1 MSENI
6 TNTTGI
12 SVLSS
17 TTSFSQPLLPNLA
30 LSDLELNNEGT
41 QSAPAFNQNDDDFA
55 YYPNESSS
63 IQPSS
68 FGRKS
73 LREVLRYLFSLRV
86 LSKNFISA
94 LWNGPKH
101 PSDAP
106 PEPIKALNSIESLPQ
121 KLRSLLSRKNRVI
134 LLVVY
139 MTVWIYIWAQA
150 MMPYFTVPPT
160 VDGVPI
166 KSLTCGQVGD
176 LWKGKNAACGINA
189 RFCPV
194 SGKDEDVIFRCPALC
209 DRGSWLYSLRAVGDG
224 VYKYRGF
231 FIGGGEVQDED
242 DNDILSRPYRADSYP
257 CGSAVHAGI
266 ISPFFGGCAKI
277 TYLSG
282 AQVSFDLSPGRYGV
296 SDSIGFSSF
305 FPKSFV
311 FAKLPQLTGPCKDP
325 RLVIVIFNIFMGIPV
340 VFFGSSA
347 AFYWIMSIVG
357 FWTISLA
364 TDPPIIVDPQD
375 PETLYDLLSVSL
387 ERFLPSCF
395 IFYVLWVIS
404 VKKTFHLRS
413 EEVIDDQSPVGV
425 EDPEAVEFV
434 RLKKQTAYSPIHRVV
449 FWYTFFWI
457 GVLNNVTFDR
467 LPIDRLTPH
476 DLQSMPGALLAIYIL
491 GGVTLVSVAAQAYY
505 LWLLG
510 RLWRFLKVYALLSG
524 ILVVLALLP
533 GLTLRIHHYI
543 FALLLIPGCSTK
555 GWTAYVFQGLLLGLF
570 LSGVARWGY
579 ASIAETNFSLLRG
592 EPMGQILAPLVEN
605 YEAGVLYWRRPDGS
619 AYSTDL
625 DDIDRYTEVSLLIND
640 IERFRG
646 VDKGNV
652 NVTDILETNEHFRR
666 LVEMAMENKKDEET
680 DITMFLRL
688 ARYSSKQRKYG
699 DYTQTSVLKYPSLE
713 WTPAPPGVT

>member
-1 MSENI
+1 MSDL
-6 TNTTGI
+6 TGNEPEL

-30 LSDLELNNEGT
+30 VSDHIRRNERNEVSFDFAENNDDTDEELNTNENNCSNHRG
-41 QSAPAFNQNDDDFA
+41 
-55 YYPNESSS
+55 EHSSE
-63 IQPSS
+63 I
-68 FGRKS
+68 
-73 LREVLRYLFSLRV
+73 LRYFHTVRV
-86 LSKNFISA
+86 LSKSFISA

-101 PSDAP
+101 VSDP
-106 PEPIKALNSIESLPQ
+106 PPKPIKALYPVECLPT
-121 KLRSLLSRKNRVI
+121 KLRSLLSRRNRVV
-134 LLVVY
+134 LLIVY
-139 MTVWIYIWAQA
+139 MTIWIYIWAQA
-150 MMPYFTVPPT
+150 MMPYYTVPPT
-160 VDGVPI
+160 VDGVPV
-166 KSLTCGQVGD
+166 KSFTCGQVGD
-176 LWKGKNAACGINA
+176 LWKGKNAACGIDA
-189 RFCPV
+189 RFCPA

-209 DRGSWLYSLRAVGDG
+209 DRGAWLYSLRAVGDS

-231 FIGGGEVQDED
+231 FIGGGEAQDTD
-242 DNDILSRPYRADSYP
+242 DESILSRPYRADSYP

-266 ISPFFGGCAKI
+266 ISPFYGGCARI

-282 AQVSFDLSPGRYGV
+282 AQASFVSSPGHYGV

-311 FAKLPQLTGPCKDP
+311 FAKLPELLGPCKDP
-325 RLVIVIFNIFMGIPV
+325 RLVIVVFNIFMGIPI

-404 VKKTFHLRS
+404 VKKTFHLES
-413 EEVIDDQSPVGV
+413 SGIIEEQDTNIS
-425 EDPEAVEFV
+425 EDPENTEYV
-434 RLKKQTAYSPIHRVV
+434 RLKKRQAYSPIYRIV

-467 LPIDRLTPH
+467 LPIDRLTTN
-476 DLQSMPGALLAIYIL
+476 DLQSMPGALLAIYVL
-491 GGVTLVSVAAQAYY
+491 GGITLVCVAAQAYY

-510 RLWRFLKVYALLSG
+510 RLWQFLKVYALVSG
-524 ILVVLALLP
+524 LLVVLALLP

-555 GWTAYVFQGLLLGLF
+555 GWTAHVFQGLLLGLF

-592 EPMGQILAPLVEN
+592 EPMGIILAPLVEN
-605 YEAGVLYWRRPDGS
+605 YEAGVLYWNHPDGS
-619 AYSTDL
+619 AYSTNL

-646 VDKGNV
+646 VDKGKV
-652 NVTDILETNEHFRR
+652 NVTDIIQTNEHFRR
-666 LVEMAMENKKDEET
+666 LVEMAMENKPQGET
-680 DITMFLRL
+680 DITMYLRL
-688 ARYSSKQRKYG
+688 ARYSNKQRKYG
-699 DYTQTSVLKYPSLE
+699 DYTQTSILKYPSLD
-713 WTPAPPGVT
+713 WTPAPPGIT